1 MFPLRFFCNE
11 FFAPRFFPKVGQT
24 SVFSPAW
31 LVNLNQQIGP
41 TPEQPSPQ

>member
-1 MFPLRFFCNE
+1 MTLLLLMNLGFRPSGVTTAFKAF
-11 FFAPRFFPKVGQT
+11 
-24 SVFSPAW
+24 W